1 LRKLDPLAGL
11 RVRHD
16 ASTMPAAMR
25 RTANV
30 VLLTVA
36 LAAILVV
43 LIAGIS
49 LVRSRSGSSA
59 PPSPSTGRPT
69 AAQAAAD
76 PGGDLAGVA
85 VQTR

>member
-49 LVRSRSGSSA
+49 LVRSRSDSSA
-59 PPSPSTGRPT
+59 PPSPSIGHPT
-69 AAQAAAD
+69 AIQTASEPA
-76 PGGDLAGVA
+76 GDLAAAA